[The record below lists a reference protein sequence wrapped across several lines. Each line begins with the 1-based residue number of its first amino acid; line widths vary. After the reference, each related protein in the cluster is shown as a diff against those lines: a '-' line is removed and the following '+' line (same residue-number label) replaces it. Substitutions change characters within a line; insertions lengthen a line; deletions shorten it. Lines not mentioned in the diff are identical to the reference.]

1 MEGKRVGIQP
11 VILHAPSVMLVL
23 GLVLKSLALRPVS
36 ACINHYVLTHAYDSN
51 SLVDLEDNRQLEK
64 LLIHYLD
71 TIICVI

>member
-23 GLVLKSLALRPVS
+23 GLVLKSLAVS